1 MFMFHINA
9 LIIGTTVCILSFWSF
24 SKKKDFFQERDS
36 KGELVYPKY
45 FLDPRIFNEPI
56 EDLNKKL
63 AQESVNVQTNRKT
76 AEISSNESNKNN
88 NP

>member
-1 MFMFHINA
+1 MFMFHIDA
-9 LIIGTTVCILSFWSF
+9 LIIGTTVCILSFCS
-24 SKKKDFFQERDS
+24 SLKKKDIFQERDS
-36 KGELVYPKY
+36 KGELVYQKY
-45 FLDPRIFNEPI
+45 FLDPRIFNESL

-63 AQESVNVQTNRKT
+63 AQESVNIQTNRET